1 MRKIKTINFL
11 KEDKIKDNY
20 FISFLLIL
28 VLLLFFQEISYLK
41 SIKTLECEINQMKAL
56 RLENENKNKNVKL
69 EKSTILEDTKDI
81 YSILGPSNVQSL
93 KLSNNKIEIEG
104 ICEDLRD
111 IDKLKSMRNIKNF
124 SIDTVEKK
132 ENNYLFKAVY
142 EIGGVN

>member
-11 KEDKIKDNY
+11 KEDKIKDKY

-41 SIKTLECEINQMKAL
+41 SIKTLEYEINQMKAL

-111 IDKLKSMRNIKNF
+111 IDKLKSMKNIKNF

>member
-11 KEDKIKDNY
+11 KEDKIKDKY

-111 IDKLKSMRNIKNF
+111 IDKLKSMKNIKNF

>member
-11 KEDKIKDNY
+11 KEDKIKDKY